1 MSNGPPARREVPP
14 RAMLAKDTNLSS
26 AVALAMD
33 DEGAM
38 EQKLDGHR
46 IVALVTDGWVAAY
59 NRQGN
64 PYTKGFPR
72 AARELMLEHFRVG
85 DIIDGELVGQEFW
98 AFDAMRTGTRD
109 MLELEQLQRRAHLRH
124 RNYPHTLPC
133 ARSTEDKA
141 ILLRRVL
148 DEGGE
153 GIIAKHIHA
162 PYEPGVRSRDMLK
175 AKYVKTVDCVVTE
188 LERNGKNAIG
198 LGLIGADGLV
208 EVGSC
213 SMIGKGAVEVGDVV
227 EVRYLYAVDPKKP
240 RLTQPSFLS
249 ARDDKDPSECTLDQL
264 SYTNKA
270 VLL

>member
-1 MSNGPPARREVPP
+1 MRGEVPP

-26 AVALAMD
+26 AVGLALD
-33 DEGAM
+33 DEWAM

-46 IVALVTDGWVAAY
+46 IVALVTDGYVEAF
-59 NRQGN
+59 NRQGQ

-98 AFDAMRTGTRD
+98 AFDALRTGTRE

-124 RNYPHTLPC
+124 RGYPHTLPC
-133 ARSTEDKA
+133 ARTSEDKA
-141 ILLRRVL
+141 ILMRRVR
-148 DEGGE
+148 DESGE
-153 GIIAKHIHA
+153 GIIVKHIHA
-162 PYEPGVRSRDMLK
+162 PYEPGIRSKNMLK

-188 LERNGKNAIG
+188 LERNGKTAIG
-198 LGLIGADGLV
+198 LGLFGEQGLV

-213 SMIGKGAVEVGDVV
+213 SMIGKAAVDVGDVV
-227 EVRYLYAVDPKKP
+227 EVRYLYAVNPKTP
-240 RLTQPSFLS
+240 RLTQPTFLS
-249 ARDDKDPSECTLDQL
+249 TRDDKDPTECTLDQL
-264 SYTNKA
+264 HYTNKA